1 MSAILKILVKF
12 FEAKNFVIKKN
23 LRLSR
28 VLVCHGPNHT
38 RVSEAVFNYTNC
50 TTYIEPYS

>member
-50 TTYIEPYS
+50 TTYIEP